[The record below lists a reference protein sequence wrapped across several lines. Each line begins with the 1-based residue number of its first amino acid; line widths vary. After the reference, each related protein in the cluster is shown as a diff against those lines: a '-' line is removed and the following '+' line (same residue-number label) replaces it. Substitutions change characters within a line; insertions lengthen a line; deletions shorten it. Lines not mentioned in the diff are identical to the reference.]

1 MVVNCDKD
9 TPEKIVDAIK
19 AENCNITEI
28 PVPFKED
35 KIIVIANGCAIRLD
49 PKSVI
54 VRERSRGFDG
64 RWTDVTSGRANRIQ
78 IFARAVVKDRRL
90 EIITKNLRRPGKYWL
105 LCQNLGQPYIIW
117 FVRSLK
123 FIINSTHSKKITAR
137 LHPVR
142 NVRCFSY
149 CKMNSAEELNFFCI
163 IKHSLMSAKLNSR
176 FLRIKKKKDCF
187 KTHQNYVVK
196 LGIFNQEQKLVLT
209 RLWLP

>member
-1 MVVNCDKD
+1 MVVNFDKD
-9 TPEKIVDAIK
+9 TPEKIIDAIK

-49 PKSVI
+49 P
-54 VRERSRGFDG
+54 RGFDG
-64 RWTDVTSGRANRIQ
+64 GWTDATSGRANRIE

-117 FVRSLK
+117 FVPSLK

-163 IKHSLMSAKLNSR
+163 IKHSLMAAKLNSR
-176 FLRIKKKKDCF
+176 FLWIKKKDCF
-187 KTHQNYVVK
+187 KTHQNYLLK
-196 LGIFNQEQKLVLT
+196 LRIFKQERKLVLT
-209 RLWLP
+209 RLWLL

>member
-9 TPEKIVDAIK
+9 VPEKIVDAIK

-35 KIIVIANGCAIRLD
+35 KIIVIANGCAIRPD

-64 RWTDVTSGRANRIQ
+64 GWTDVTSGRANRIET
-78 IFARAVVKDRRL
+78 FARAVVKDRRL

-117 FVRSLK
+117 FVPSLK

-163 IKHSLMSAKLNSR
+163 IKHSLMAAKLNSR
-176 FLRIKKKKDCF
+176 FLRIKKKRLF
-187 KTHQNYVVK
+187 QNNVSNYVLK